1 MSKIA
6 ALAAILA
13 GLVWGAAAVLSW
25 GDSGLGDTSTLIWW
39 AGVGLIALSTGLI
52 GYEAARKS
60 PVWLRLICLFGAAA
74 LGASILSSVD
84 VDLKQA
90 PTIVVGLG
98 AVALVVGLIGLFV
111 SPRKSGADEPDAP
124 VHGRRAAR

>member
-25 GDSGLGDTSTLIWW
+25 GDSGLNDTSTLSWW
-39 AGVGLIALSTGLI
+39 VGVGLAALATGLI

-60 PVWLRLICLFGAAA
+60 PVWLRLICLFGAAT
-74 LGASILSSVD
+74 LGASILSVVD
-84 VDLKQA
+84 VDLEQA
-90 PTIVVGLG
+90 PAVVVALGAAVLLVGL
-98 AVALVVGLIGLFV
+98 VALFIG
-111 SPRKSGADEPDAP
+111 PRRTASEEPDTP